1 VTESIVLVQESS
13 GDCAVRVLHETVQ
26 VAVHGMLGTA
36 CDLASVNAVLA
47 TVLGAVEPVYPQL
60 EAMAA
65 AQPAGPVAA
74 ALFHLRAAF
83 GHAAGG
89 RPEPA
94 VSSVVTASAM
104 TSRLQPA
111 GVLDTEG
118 DDVGL
123 WR

>member
-1 VTESIVLVQESS
+1 MTESIVLVQESG

-47 TVLGAVEPVYPQL
+47 AALVAVEPIYPQL

-65 AQPAGPVAA
+65 AEPTGPVAA

-94 VSSVVTASAM
+94 VSSVVTAAAM
-104 TSRLQPA
+104 TSRLEYTGA
-111 GVLDTEG
+111 LGTES